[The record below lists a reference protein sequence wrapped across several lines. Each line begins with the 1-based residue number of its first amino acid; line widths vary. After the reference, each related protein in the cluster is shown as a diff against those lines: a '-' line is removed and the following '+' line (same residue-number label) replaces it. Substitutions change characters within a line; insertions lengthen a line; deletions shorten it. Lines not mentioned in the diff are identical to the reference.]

1 MKIIKS
7 RIFKILVSLFII
19 GFFLGIISN
28 IILDDNNT
36 IINYF
41 SLIENNNFNH
51 FSSLI
56 SSITSNY
63 KYAIILWT
71 SGIIFFLSFIVPIL
85 IIFRGISVGFT
96 IFSIIC
102 SFKIKGVLYS
112 LILLFPS
119 IIINEFIF
127 ILLGYY
133 ACNFSIKCFNAI
145 KNNKLINIKSFT
157 KNYFIIFIFC
167 LVLLLISSLIEIYIT
182 SNILKFVI

>member
-85 IIFRGISVGFT
+85 IIF
-96 IFSIIC
+96 
-102 SFKIKGVLYS
+102 KG
-112 LILLFPS
+112 
-119 IIINEFIF
+119 N
-127 ILLGYY
+127 
-133 ACNFSIKCFNAI
+133 
-145 KNNKLINIKSFT
+145 
-157 KNYFIIFIFC
+157 
-167 LVLLLISSLIEIYIT
+167 
-182 SNILKFVI
+182 